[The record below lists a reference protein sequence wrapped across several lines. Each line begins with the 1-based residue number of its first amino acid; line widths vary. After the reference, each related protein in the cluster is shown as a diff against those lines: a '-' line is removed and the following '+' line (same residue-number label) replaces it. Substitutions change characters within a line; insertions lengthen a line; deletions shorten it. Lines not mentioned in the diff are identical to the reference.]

1 MTDHNNNI
9 TFLHRHRSHHHGI
22 LSANTTSRMESS
34 ANGMW
39 QISPFLSSSFFHQ
52 LFVDP
57 FFVSFFLTSFCQQF
71 CHKININ
78 ALLYCIVVDI
88 YLFRNDTFCF
98 SCGGINGCPLHLD
111 HLRLDPGEIDLVIIS
126 FLEIVKVLAT
136 LRSFCLLIFL
146 LFFLSL
152 LIFSSSSNS

>member
-78 ALLYCIVVDI
+78 ALLCCNVVDI
-88 YLFRNDTFCF
+88 YLFRNDIFCF
-98 SCGGINGCPLHLD
+98 SCGGNNGCPLHLD
-111 HLRLDPGEIDLVIIS
+111 HLRLDPGEIGLVIIS
-126 FLEIVKVLAT
+126 FLESPCNIKIIL
-136 LRSFCLLIFL
+136 SFDFCLVFSQSFDFL
-146 LFFLSL
+146 VF
-152 LIFSSSSNS
+152 I